1 MLIQRVI
8 VSFAFLAFAMT
19 TQAGDTGIGSCA
31 IQTEIEA
38 DLPADTSKA
47 PTVNHKCARVKKGNK
62 LNVKQAGGGRL
73 FMIFTKGTPFD
84 GKYVLRMNQ
93 EYTATEDGTFPYMV
107 IDTTPN
113 NKRPAYDPV
122 IVVDP

>member
-8 VSFAFLAFAMT
+8 VSSAFLAFAMT
-19 TQAGDTGIGSCA
+19 AQAGDTGTGSCA

-38 DLPADTSKA
+38 DLPANTSLP

-62 LNVKQAGGGRL
+62 LNLKQPGGGHL
-73 FMIFTKGTPFD
+73 FMVFTAGTPFD
-84 GKYVLRMNQ
+84 GKYVVRMNQ
-93 EYTATEDGTFPYMV
+93 EYTATQDGTFPYMI
-107 IDTTPN
+107 IDTSPN